1 MNLNSCVDPNGCF
14 VFSIHKPAFV
24 AENLRA
30 NDHIINLG
38 QTREGRLVF
47 NQSNFPKEHVVEN
60 SADWIYE
67 IPNPFPFRGTTYIG
81 KTWADRNAKVPTTI
95 GLAKPETVSL
105 STPLSK
111 WLHSQNLAVDASSR
125 IDTLFRLMPRSVLLA
140 LAVTSTDADDLIRLA
155 NISAQFTW
163 KSDGVTPKGMIFQK
177 DSKGALK
184 PAISD
189 DKLFD
194 AVANN
199 AHLPEVYK
207 KIMVLNPGIQGNSE
221 IVGEWVSTTKNSHV
235 LEYLRRNSYI
245 PWGHY
250 AVNMAHDTIR
260 YGTEELLG
268 EDIRGMRH
276 LYYQRTYVRLAEQL
290 GISFP
295 FDKRSATIEELET
308 LRETILL
315 DLTKNNR
322 WDELKFNRTL
332 WGWNFGFDFA
342 ASGYRLHASHQQV
355 HQQFAMIPASI
366 SVDSQMCEDSE
377 NPNAAAY
384 ACGDLI
390 TDFINAYRKKHH
402 VPFFNAYEK
411 ALRSNHRLDGDTTR
425 PHQLVIYED
434 DHILLFVPK
443 AQTSQWELQL
453 MPKAAIGNILETDRA
468 MRAALDHAIW
478 TAVRTLGAMNAKMI
492 TTIEFSK
499 KIGLDPNDQRLLY
512 CFLPR
517 LPESPGAFSEAQLR
531 WINGHYPEDFAA
543 ACRANLPLT

>member
-1 MNLNSCVDPNGCF
+1 MNLNTCVDPNGYF
-14 VFSIHKPAFV
+14 IFSIHKPAFV
-24 AENLRA
+24 VDNLRA

-38 QTREGRLVF
+38 QTKEGRMVL
-47 NQSNFPKEHVVEN
+47 NQSNFPPENVVEEN
-60 SADWIYE
+60 AAWIYE

-81 KTWADRNAKVPTTI
+81 KRWADRNAKTPTTI
-95 GLAKPETVSL
+95 GLTKPEAVSL
-105 STPLSK
+105 TITLTK
-111 WLHSQNLAVDASSR
+111 WLHSQDLAADPSPR
-125 IDTLFRLMPRSVLLA
+125 IDALFGLMPRSVLLA

-155 NISAQFTW
+155 NISAQFIFE
-163 KSDGVTPKGMIFQK
+163 SDGITPKGMVFQE

-189 DKLFD
+189 GKLFD

-221 IVGEWVSTTKNSHV
+221 IVGEWVSATKDSRV

-250 AVNMAHDTIR
+250 AANMAHDTTR
-260 YGTEELLG
+260 YRTEELLAK
-268 EDIRGMRH
+268 DIRGMRH

-290 GISFP
+290 GISRS
-295 FDKRSATIEELET
+295 FDKRSATVAELET
-308 LRETILL
+308 LRETILA
-315 DLTKNNR
+315 DLIQNNR

-366 SVDSQMCEDSE
+366 CVDSQMCKDNK

-390 TDFINAYRKKHH
+390 TDFIKDYRNKHR
-402 VPFFNAYEK
+402 VSFFNAYEK
-411 ALRSNHRLDGDTTR
+411 ALRSNQRLDGETKR

-453 MPKAAIGNILETDRA
+453 MPKTSIGNILETDRA

-478 TAVRTLGAMNAKMI
+478 IAIRTLGAMNAKMI
-492 TTIEFSK
+492 TIIEFSK
-499 KIGLDPNDQRLLY
+499 KIGLDPSDQRLLY

-543 ACRANLPLT
+543 ACRANLPLN

>member
-1 MNLNSCVDPNGCF
+1 MNLNTCVAPNGCF
-14 VFSIHKPAFV
+14 IFSIHRPAYV
-24 AENLRA
+24 VENLRA
-30 NDHIINLG
+30 NDHIIDLG
-38 QTREGRLVF
+38 QTKEGQRVI
-47 NQSNFPKEHVVEN
+47 NQSNFPPEN
-60 SADWIYE
+60 VIEESADWIYE

-81 KTWADRNAKVPTTI
+81 KTWADRNAKAPTAIRLT
-95 GLAKPETVSL
+95 KPEAVSL
-105 STPLSK
+105 TITLTK
-111 WLHSQNLAVDASSR
+111 WLHSQNLAIDPSPKIDA
-125 IDTLFRLMPRSVLLA
+125 IFGLMPRSVLLA

-163 KSDGVTPKGMIFQK
+163 KSDGITPKGMVFQN

-189 DKLFD
+189 DKLFE

-207 KIMVLNPGIQGNSE
+207 RIMVLNPGIQGNSE
-221 IVGEWVSTTKNSHV
+221 IVGEWVSTTNDSRV

-250 AVNMAHDTIR
+250 AANMAHDAIR
-260 YGTEELLG
+260 YRTEELLLD
-268 EDIRGMRH
+268 DIRGMRH

-290 GISFP
+290 GISLP

-308 LRETILL
+308 LRKTIFL
-315 DLTKNNR
+315 DLKQNDR

-332 WGWNFGFDFA
+332 WGWNFGFDLA

-355 HQQFAMIPASI
+355 HQQFAMIPTSIFVASQT
-366 SVDSQMCEDSE
+366 DEDNE
-377 NPNAAAY
+377 IQNTTPY

-390 TDFINAYRKKHH
+390 ADFIDAYRQEHH
-402 VPFFNAYEK
+402 VSFFNAYEK
-411 ALRSNHRLDGDTTR
+411 ALRSNQRLDGEIKK

-434 DHILLFVPK
+434 DHTLLFVPK

-453 MPKAAIGNILETDRA
+453 MPKKNIGNILETDRA
-468 MRAALDHAIW
+468 VRTALDRAIW
-478 TAVRTLGAMNAKMI
+478 IALRTLGAMNAKMI
-492 TTIEFSK
+492 TIIEFSK
-499 KIGLDPNDQRLLY
+499 KISLAPNDQRILY

-543 ACRANLPLT
+543 ACRANLPLN